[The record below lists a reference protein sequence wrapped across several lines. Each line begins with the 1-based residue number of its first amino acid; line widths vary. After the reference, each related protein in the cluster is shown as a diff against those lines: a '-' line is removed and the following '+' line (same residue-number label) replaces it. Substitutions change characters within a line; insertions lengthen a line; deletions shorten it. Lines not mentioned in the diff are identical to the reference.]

1 VNSSPRSPAPFAV
14 CGRSPA
20 DPRHLRF
27 AQPRALGRKVSDEFT
42 VPLCRVHHDALHQR
56 GDEAAWWK
64 SVNIEPVPIALVL
77 WRSTRSGATPDPS
90 SEAAAKAENDEL
102 S

>member
-1 VNSSPRSPAPFAV
+1 
-14 CGRSPA
+14 
-20 DPRHLRF
+20 
-27 AQPRALGRKVSDEFT
+27 
-42 VPLCRVHHDALHQR
+42 VHHDALHQR

-64 SVNIEPVPIALVL
+64 SLNIDPVPVALAL
-77 WRSTRSGATPDPS
+77 WRSRSGATPDPS